1 MMEYLIEASLV
12 WTGAFA
18 FYWFVL
24 RKHTFFTLNRH
35 YLLSSILL
43 GFVLPIAGD
52 HLSYMSSDVLYE
64 YKASVLQVSAATASH
79 VEQTSIWIWLYLA
92 ITTVMVLR
100 LLYGIYSIVRLYVRG
115 EKTTWRKYCI
125 IRSKEPIQPFSF
137 FHYVFINDMSD
148 EAEMKEMIL
157 KHESIHIDQYH
168 SIDVL
173 MVSIVQAFFWFNPIL
188 ILYLKELKMLHE
200 YIADQLVVKAHNKVK
215 YSKLLVEHMLSG
227 KQYALT
233 NQFFSSNIKNRI
245 KMMYKKKSPA
255 YQKWV
260 YILCIPVFSLL
271 LMSFA
276 PISKTHISIDH
287 ITNITSSVQGDTLPP
302 PPPPAQAPP
311 PPPAPPSPAAS
322 TPPPPPPPPPA
333 PHKSELFEAQEM
345 PRFPGCEDMAKL
357 NERYKCSQQKLL
369 QYIYGVITYPEDAK
383 TANAEGMV
391 VIRFIVKK
399 DGSIKEP
406 KILRSVY
413 PSIDKEA
420 LRAVNSM
427 PEWIPGKHD
436 GQLVDVA
443 YTLPIRFK
451 LENNSKTTSQE

>member
-12 WTGAFA
+12 WTVAFA

-52 HLSYMSSDVLYE
+52 HLSSMNNDVLYE
-64 YKASVLQVSAATASH
+64 YKASVLQVSAATASQVDH
-79 VEQTSIWIWLYLA
+79 TSIWVWIYVG
-92 ITTVMVLR
+92 ITSVMLLR
-100 LLYGIYSIVRLYVRG
+100 LCYGIFSIARLYVRG
-115 EKTTWRKYCI
+115 EKTTWKKYCI
-125 IRSKEPIQPFSF
+125 IRSTEPIQPFSF
-137 FHYVFINDMSD
+137 FHYVFINDMND

-168 SIDVL
+168 SVDVL
-173 MVSIVQAFFWFNPIL
+173 LVSIVQAFFWFNPVL

-215 YSKLLVEHMLSG
+215 YSQLLVEHMLSG
-227 KQYALT
+227 KQFALT

-245 KMMYKKKSPA
+245 KMMYKKKSHA

-276 PISKTHISIDH
+276 PIGKTHISIDH
-287 ITNITSSVQGDTLPP
+287 ITSIASSVQTDTVPP
-302 PPPPAQAPP
+302 PPPP
-311 PPPAPPSPAAS
+311 PPSPAAL
-322 TPPPPPPPPPA
+322 TPPPPPPPA
-333 PHKSELFEAQEM
+333 PPKSELFEAQEM

-369 QYIYGVITYPEDAK
+369 QYIYGYITYPEDAK

-399 DGSIKEP
+399 DGSIKDP
-406 KILRSVY
+406 MILRSVY
-413 PSIDKEA
+413 PSIDQEA

-436 GQLVDVA
+436 GQLVDIA

-451 LENNSKTTSQE
+451 LENKSKTTSEE